1 MVDSEMREKMAENEF
16 EIVVIDGKEHV
27 IVPPNPS
34 GLTRGLGR
42 LPYKFEEA
50 ISELIDNSITAL
62 ATRIEIEIDMQ
73 IGGKVYIHVLDNGTG
88 ISRENLPYAIQYGSN
103 LRKPGPSLSVYGFG
117 MKSASQSFTSSF
129 SLVSRIPDDVLAS
142 MITFNQELIE
152 SKNQMLHP
160 IEGAPKRYEKLL
172 DRISGEGS
180 ATLLVVEDAN
190 HFFPSD
196 SNSLDEKKNKK
207 YVDKKIKST
216 IEHLRKTYQRF
227 IDPSDHR
234 APNVEIFVNDEKVV
248 PWDPFCAREG
258 IEPQKEISRVLRT
271 VKGAT
276 GTLTLRGFI
285 LPPKEDF
292 SSEESYREADIGPNT
307 HGFYV
312 YRENRLITDADY
324 FDLVRRDTHMSS
336 LRIEMSYEASID
348 DLFKPALNKTKAFL
362 GDLEDEIMEFLQP
375 LLREA
380 DAQSRGRRRAVD
392 TSGIHDPSQKKIKS
406 IEGKIEQANM
416 DPIDANNAMV
426 TTHYGKVELP
436 ISSVQISGEQIFVD
450 AVEQLLD
457 GIMWDM
463 KLINGKQAVQL
474 NKGHE
479 FYQRVY
485 LSIRNPNAT
494 AAMDMLFWAL
504 AITEAKCTIPEY
516 RKQFRQFRYEVS
528 KALRELAEALPE
540 PRLNDVDE

>member
-1 MVDSEMREKMAENEF
+1 MTDSSF
-16 EIVVIDGKEHV
+16 EVVVIDGKEHV

-34 GLTRGLGR
+34 GLTRGLAR

-50 ISELIDNSITAL
+50 ISELIDNSITAG
-62 ATRIEIEIDMQ
+62 ASKIEIEIDMQ
-73 IGGKVYIHVLDNGTG
+73 IGGTVYIHVLDNGTG
-88 ISRENLPYAIQYGSN
+88 ISRENLPFAIQYGSN

-129 SLVSRIPDDVLAS
+129 ALVSRIKDDLNAS
-142 MITFNQELIE
+142 MITFDQELIE
-152 SKNQMLHP
+152 SNNQMLHP
-160 IEGAPKRYEKLL
+160 IEAAPKKYEKLL
-172 DRISGEGS
+172 DRISPKGS
-180 ATLLVVEDAN
+180 ATLLIVEDAN

-196 SNSLDEKKNKK
+196 MNNLDENKNKK
-207 YVDKKIKST
+207 FVEKRVKST
-216 IEHLRKTYQRF
+216 IWHLRKTYQRF
-227 IDPSDHR
+227 IDPSDVR
-234 APNVEIFVNDEKVV
+234 AANVVISVNDEEII
-248 PWDPFCAREG
+248 PWDPFCSREN

-271 VKGAT
+271 VKGDT
-276 GTLTLRGFI
+276 GVLTLRGFI

-312 YRENRLITDADY
+312 YRENRLISDAEY
-324 FDLVRRDTHMSS
+324 FELVRRDTHMSS

-362 GDLEDEIMEFLQP
+362 GDLEDDILEFLQP

-380 DAQSRGRRRAVD
+380 DAQSRGRRRVVN
-392 TSGIHDPSQKKIKS
+392 TSGIHDPSQRKIKS
-406 IEGKIEQANM
+406 IEGRIEQVQV
-416 DPIDANNAMV
+416 DPIDSDNAMV
-426 TTHYGKVELP
+426 SSHYGTVELP
-436 ISSVQISGEQIFVD
+436 ISSVQMEGEQIFVD

-457 GIMWDM
+457 GILWDM

-485 LSIRNPNAT
+485 LSTRNSNVA

-540 PRLNDVDE
+540 PRQNDLDE

>member
-1 MVDSEMREKMAENEF
+1 MTDSGF
-16 EIVVIDGKEHV
+16 EVVVIDGKEHV

-34 GLTRGLGR
+34 GLTRGLAR

-50 ISELIDNSITAL
+50 ISELIDNSITAG
-62 ATRIEIEIDMQ
+62 ASKIEIEIDMQ
-73 IGGKVYIHVLDNGTG
+73 IGGTVYIHVLDNGTG
-88 ISRENLPYAIQYGSN
+88 ISRENLPFAIQYGSN

-129 SLVSRIPDDVLAS
+129 ALVSRIKNDLNAS
-142 MITFNQELIE
+142 MITFDQELIE
-152 SKNQMLHP
+152 SNNQMLHP
-160 IEGAPKRYEKLL
+160 IEAAPKKYEKLL
-172 DRISGEGS
+172 DRISPNGS
-180 ATLLVVEDAN
+180 ATLLIVEDAN

-196 SNSLDEKKNKK
+196 MNNLDENKNKK
-207 YVDKKIKST
+207 FVEKRIKST
-216 IEHLRKTYQRF
+216 IGHLRKTYQRF
-227 IDPSDHR
+227 IDPSDGR
-234 APNVEIFVNDEKVV
+234 AANVVISVNDEEII
-248 PWDPFCAREG
+248 PWDPFCAREN
-258 IEPQKEISRVLRT
+258 IAPQKEISRVLRT
-271 VKGAT
+271 VKGDT

-312 YRENRLITDADY
+312 YRENRLISDAEY
-324 FDLVRRDTHMSS
+324 FELVRRDTHMSS

-362 GDLEDEIMEFLQP
+362 GDLEDDILEFLQP

-380 DAQSRGRRRAVD
+380 DAQSRGRRRAVN
-392 TSGIHDPSQKKIKS
+392 TSGIHDPSQRKIKS
-406 IEGKIEQANM
+406 IEGRIEQVQV
-416 DPIDANNAMV
+416 DPIDSNNAMV
-426 TTHYGKVELP
+426 SSHYGKVELP
-436 ISSVQISGEQIFVD
+436 ISSVQIEGEQIFVD

-457 GIMWDM
+457 GILWDM

-485 LSIRNPNAT
+485 LSTRNSNVA

-540 PRLNDVDE
+540 PRQNDLDE

>member
-1 MVDSEMREKMAENEF
+1 MIDNGF
-16 EIVVIDGKEHV
+16 EVVVIDGKEHV

-34 GLTRGLGR
+34 GLTRGLAR

-50 ISELIDNSITAL
+50 ISELIDNSITAD
-62 ATRIEIEIDMQ
+62 ASKIEIEIDMQ
-73 IGGKVYIHVLDNGTG
+73 IGGTVYIHVLDNGTG
-88 ISRENLPYAIQYGSN
+88 ISRENLPFAIQYGSN

-129 SLVSRIPDDVLAS
+129 ALVSRVKQDPIAS
-142 MITFNQELIE
+142 MITFDQELIE
-152 SKNQMLHP
+152 FNNQMLHA
-160 IEGAPKRYEKLL
+160 IEAAPKKYEKLL
-172 DRISGEGS
+172 DRISLNSS

-196 SNSLDEKKNKK
+196 MNNLEETKNKK
-207 YVDKKIKST
+207 FVEKRIKST

-227 IDPSDHR
+227 IDPNDSR
-234 APNVEIFVNDEKVV
+234 AVNVVISVNDEEII

-258 IEPQKEISRVLRT
+258 VEPQKEISRVLRT
-271 VKGAT
+271 VKGDT

-312 YRENRLITDADY
+312 YRENRLISDAEY
-324 FDLVRRDTHMSS
+324 FELVRRDTHMSS

-362 GDLEDEIMEFLQP
+362 GDLEDDILEFLQP

-380 DAQSRGRRRAVD
+380 DAQSRGRRRAVN
-392 TSGIHDPSQKKIKS
+392 TSGIHDPSQRKIKS
-406 IEGKIEQANM
+406 IEGRIEQVHVEA
-416 DPIDANNAMV
+416 IDSNNAMV
-426 TTHYGKVELP
+426 SSQYGKVELP
-436 ISSVQISGEQIFVD
+436 ISSVQIPGEQIFVD

-457 GIMWDM
+457 GILWDM

-485 LSIRNPNAT
+485 LSTRNANVA
-494 AAMDMLFWAL
+494 AAMDMLFWAF

-540 PRLNDVDE
+540 PRLNDLDD

>member
-1 MVDSEMREKMAENEF
+1 MTDSGF
-16 EIVVIDGKEHV
+16 EVVVIDGKEHV

-34 GLTRGLGR
+34 GLTRGLAR

-50 ISELIDNSITAL
+50 VSELIDNSITAG
-62 ATRIEIEIDMQ
+62 ASKIEIEIDMQ
-73 IGGKVYIHVLDNGTG
+73 IGGTVYIHVLDNGTG
-88 ISRENLPYAIQYGSN
+88 ISRENLPSAIQYGSN

-117 MKSASQSFTSSF
+117 MKSASQSFTSNF
-129 SLVSRIPDDVLAS
+129 ALVSRVKDDQIAS
-142 MITFNQELIE
+142 MITFDQELIE
-152 SKNQMLHP
+152 SNNQMLHP
-160 IEGAPKRYEKLL
+160 IEAAPKKYEKLL
-172 DRISGEGS
+172 DRISPNSS

-196 SNSLDEKKNKK
+196 MNNLDENKNKK
-207 YVDKKIKST
+207 FVEKRIKST
-216 IEHLRKTYQRF
+216 IGHLRKTYQRF
-227 IDPSDHR
+227 IDPNDNR
-234 APNVEIFVNDEKVV
+234 AANVVISVNDEEII
-248 PWDPFCAREG
+248 PWDPFCARENL
-258 IEPQKEISRVLRT
+258 EPQKEISRVLRT
-271 VKGAT
+271 VKGST

-312 YRENRLITDADY
+312 YRENRLISDAEY
-324 FDLVRRDTHMSS
+324 FELVRRDTHMSS

-348 DLFKPALNKTKAFL
+348 DLFKPSLNKTKAFL
-362 GDLEDEIMEFLQP
+362 GDLEDDILEFLQP

-380 DAQSRGRRRAVD
+380 DAQSRGRRRVVN
-392 TSGIHDPSQKKIKS
+392 TSGIHDPSQRKIKS
-406 IEGKIEQANM
+406 IEGRIEQVQVE
-416 DPIDANNAMV
+416 PIDSNNAMV
-426 TTHYGKVELP
+426 SSHFGKVELP
-436 ISSVQISGEQIFVD
+436 ISSVQMEGEQIFVD

-457 GIMWDM
+457 GILWDM

-485 LSIRNPNAT
+485 LSTRNSNVA

-540 PRLNDVDE
+540 PRQNDLDE

>member
-1 MVDSEMREKMAENEF
+1 MTDSGF
-16 EIVVIDGKEHV
+16 EVVVIDGKEHV

-34 GLTRGLGR
+34 GLTRGLAR

-50 ISELIDNSITAL
+50 ISELIDNSITAG
-62 ATRIEIEIDMQ
+62 ASKIEIEIDMQ
-73 IGGKVYIHVLDNGTG
+73 IGGTVYIHVLDNGTG
-88 ISRENLPYAIQYGSN
+88 ISRENLPFAIQYGSN

-129 SLVSRIPDDVLAS
+129 ALVSRIKDDLNAS
-142 MITFNQELIE
+142 MITFDQELIE
-152 SKNQMLHP
+152 SNNQMLHP
-160 IEGAPKRYEKLL
+160 IEAAPKKYEKLL
-172 DRISGEGS
+172 DRISPKGS
-180 ATLLVVEDAN
+180 ATLLIVEDAN

-196 SNSLDEKKNKK
+196 MNNLDENKNKK
-207 YVDKKIKST
+207 FVEKRVKST
-216 IEHLRKTYQRF
+216 IWHLRKTYQRF
-227 IDPSDHR
+227 IDPSDVR
-234 APNVEIFVNDEKVV
+234 AANVVISVNDEEII
-248 PWDPFCAREG
+248 PWDPFCSREN

-271 VKGAT
+271 VKGDT
-276 GTLTLRGFI
+276 GVLTLRGFI

-312 YRENRLITDADY
+312 YRENRLISDAEY
-324 FDLVRRDTHMSS
+324 FELVRRDTHMSS

-362 GDLEDEIMEFLQP
+362 GDLEDDILEFLQP

-380 DAQSRGRRRAVD
+380 DAQSRGRRRVVN
-392 TSGIHDPSQKKIKS
+392 TSGIHDPSQRKIKS
-406 IEGKIEQANM
+406 IEGRIEQVQV
-416 DPIDANNAMV
+416 DPIDSDNAMV
-426 TTHYGKVELP
+426 SSHYGKVELP
-436 ISSVQISGEQIFVD
+436 ISSVQMDGEQIFVD

-457 GIMWDM
+457 GILWDM

-485 LSIRNPNAT
+485 LSTRNSNVA

-540 PRLNDVDE
+540 PRQNDLDE